1 MADIRFYFYQG
12 NMLSVMG
19 MEDSGLKTSNALE
32 TRSPLTN
39 ARTGPGADITVSGTT
54 KLELSAECTG
64 VT

>member
-1 MADIRFYFYQG
+1 
-12 NMLSVMG
+12 MLLVMG

-32 TRSPLTN
+32 TRSLLTN
-39 ARTGPGADITVSGTT
+39 ARTGPGADTTVSGTT